1 MDKKI
6 DKILANFL
14 SEVSERND
22 KLICAYLF
30 GSYAKNSEHPGSDI
44 DVALIFD
51 SLDDY
56 GKFDLQVQLML
67 LASDF
72 DYRIE
77 PHPISMQDFNSNN
90 PFVTEIKRTGVK
102 IEILSKIAL
111 P

>member
-6 DKILANFL
+6 DKILANYIAK
-14 SEVSERND
+14 VSERNE
-22 KLICAYLF
+22 KLISAYLF
-30 GSYAKNSEHPGSDI
+30 GSYAKNAEHPESDI

-51 SLDDY
+51 SLEDH

-72 DYRIE
+72 DCRIE
-77 PHPISMQDFNSNN
+77 PHTISRLDFNSNN

-102 IEILSKIAL
+102 IEILSRIA
-111 P
+111 